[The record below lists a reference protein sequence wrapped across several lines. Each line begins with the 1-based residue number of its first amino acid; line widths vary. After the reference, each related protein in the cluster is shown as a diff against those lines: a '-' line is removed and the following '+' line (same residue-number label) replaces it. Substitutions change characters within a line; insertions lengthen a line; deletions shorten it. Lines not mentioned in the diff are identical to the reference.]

1 MQYILHIVIELAFI
15 EITLFRAE
23 YIPYLLWLLAVLAML
38 YTELSLEGGAGAPEF
53 GVSKKR
59 TALWEENRGTTNYLS
74 MDGDFFLG
82 ILSFFSW

>member
-1 MQYILHIVIELAFI
+1 MKKNYDQ
-15 EITLFRAE
+15 
-23 YIPYLLWLLAVLAML
+23 LLKWLVKAVVR
-38 YTELSLEGGAGAPEF
+38 GGAGAPEF

-82 ILSFFSW
+82 ILSFFS